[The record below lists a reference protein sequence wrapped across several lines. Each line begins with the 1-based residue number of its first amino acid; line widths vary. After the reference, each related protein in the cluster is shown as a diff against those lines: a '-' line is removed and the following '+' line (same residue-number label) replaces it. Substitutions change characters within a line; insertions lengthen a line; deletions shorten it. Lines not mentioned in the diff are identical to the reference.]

1 MTVHSILFL
10 LVGHVLQIVLTR
22 WSFVFIS
29 LHLSTKINKTYRS
42 PGMKALSPKCYVL
55 GDYEASLNYNK
66 LFFSNH
72 SLQIS

>member
-42 PGMKALSPKCYVL
+42 PGMKALSP
-55 GDYEASLNYNK
+55 
-66 LFFSNH
+66 
-72 SLQIS
+72 